1 MNRAAAFSL
10 LVLFSPFALTAQSSS
25 PKADTPAVGAAN
37 GTPALHEKQSF
48 MGTPPMAVSI
58 NKGDSR
64 VFAMSRPGPK
74 AFPGQ
79 LVAGCPIDLQA
90 QRRGNET
97 LMFVNRSRY
106 DVIVSPRLH
115 LIFANWQPREVVA
128 VSVTVHG
135 YNLAPRFLPTDY
147 RSNDSLKLTLK
158 VDLKF
163 NDPYGMETETET
175 DITLRSFA
183 SISRIDL
190 NSVDYL
196 DGTSWN
202 TSDRQSCHIVP
213 DEFMLASSR

>member
-1 MNRAAAFSL
+1 MNHAAAFSL
-10 LVLFSPFALTAQSSS
+10 LTLFSPFALTAQSSS
-25 PKADTPAVGAAN
+25 PMADTPAAGAAN

-64 VFAMSRPGPK
+64 IFVISPGPK
-74 AFPGQ
+74 SFPGQ
-79 LVAGCPIDLQA
+79 LAAGCPIDLQA
-90 QRRGNET
+90 QRRGNGT

-106 DVIVSPRLH
+106 DVIVAPRIH
-115 LIFANWQPREVVA
+115 LIFSNRQPREIVA
-128 VSVTVHG
+128 VSVTIHG

-147 RSNDSLKLTLK
+147 RSTNSLELMMK

-163 NDPYGMETETET
+163 NVPYGMETET

-183 SISRIDL
+183 SISRVDL

-202 TSDRQSCHIVP
+202 ASDRQSCHIVP
-213 DEFMLASSR
+213 NEFMHASSR